1 MKGDHPACPLFS
13 LTGDFQ
19 NPFISSNSELN
30 KNYYSTLKSV
40 KLGLPVLYKEILK
53 FVCDLAEAELD
64 NALGSDDE
72 DDEDQDKNSQ
82 ESYDFDKSSK

>member
-1 MKGDHPACPLFS
+1 M
-13 LTGDFQ
+13 TGDFQ
-19 NPFISSNSELN
+19 SPFTSSSTELN

-64 NALGSDDE
+64 SALESEEEEDE
-72 DDEDQDKNSQ
+72 EDGKNG
-82 ESYDFDKSSK
+82 KG